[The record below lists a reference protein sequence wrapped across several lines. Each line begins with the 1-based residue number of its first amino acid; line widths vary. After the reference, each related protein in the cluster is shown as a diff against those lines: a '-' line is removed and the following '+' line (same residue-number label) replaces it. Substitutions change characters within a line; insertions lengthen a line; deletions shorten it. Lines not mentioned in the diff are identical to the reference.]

1 MTSKAGFPNPSP
13 PWGMIDIILVLL
25 LFFLLPGWVRS
36 ALGLIPEPWR
46 EAYITIH
53 ESDLPEGMLKE
64 TAKKT
69 PPAEGALPPAWVKLP
84 SFLRKIA
91 EQVNNSELVKRIRI
105 AEEQIR
111 LAAGKKAAP
120 PKENAE
126 PETPFQGEH
135 PLTVLILVSKRVP
148 RLTWFLAL
156 AFAAAVVTA
165 PFAEELVFRVVL
177 LRGLLRYIPSAFL
190 TIVLQALFFAFI
202 HIRSPEGVNDIEKL
216 NRILTGVGAMVIS
229 HILLTL
235 FILAW
240 LRGVRHAEWRDL
252 GFTRQGL
259 IRGIL
264 KGVGLFLLV
273 WPLMLAAQRI
283 VQAVM
288 PQAVP
293 DPVPIFILALGL
305 GTLFLRTRQF
315 AANLAMHISLN
326 FVSFCGILLLAR

>member
-1 MTSKAGFPNPSP
+1 MRPKAEFPNPSP
-13 PWGMIDIILVLL
+13 PWGMIDIILVLS

-46 EAYITIH
+46 EAHLTIH
-53 ESDLPEGMLKE
+53 ENDLPEGMLNE
-64 TAKKT
+64 AAKKNA
-69 PPAEGALPPAWVKLP
+69 PAESTLPPSWEKYI
-84 SFLRKIA
+84 SSLRSIA
-91 EQVNNSELVKRIRI
+91 EQVNHSELIKRVRTAAGRIRPA
-105 AEEQIR
+105 AEKE
-111 LAAGKKAAP
+111 AASS
-120 PKENAE
+120 PKSAE
-126 PETPFQGEH
+126 SEAPFQREH

-148 RLTWFLAL
+148 RYTWFLAL

-177 LRGLLRYIPSAFL
+177 LRGLLRYIPSAFI

-202 HIRSPEGVNDIEKL
+202 HIRSPEGVTDIEKL
-216 NRILTGVGAMVIS
+216 NRILAGVGAMVIS

-240 LRGVRHAEWRDL
+240 LRRVRHAEWRDL

-259 IRGIL
+259 IRGIF
-264 KGVGLFLLV
+264 KGIGLFLLAC
-273 WPLMLAAQRI
+273 PFMIAASRF

-293 DPVPIFILALGL
+293 DPAPIFVLALGL
-305 GTLFLRTRQF
+305 GTLFLRTKQF
-315 AANLAMHISLN
+315 AANLAMHVSLN
-326 FVSFCGILLLAR
+326 LASFCGILLLAG